1 MESFDWIKQ
10 SEVVVRLSSPLS
22 SCSCTCRLKEVKVK
36 NTTAEFSLLLPPSS
50 SPSPSSSSGAAGGP
64 PPASSSPSSA
74 SRAAWRAAGAQ
85 RSLVLPDGG
94 QDRPCRLQ
102 M

>member
-10 SEVVVRLSSPLS
+10 SEVVVCLSSPLS

-36 NTTAEFSLLLPPSS
+36 NITAEFSLLLPPSS
-50 SPSPSSSSGAAGGP
+50 SPSPSSGAAGGP

-85 RSLVLPDGG
+85 RKRSLVLPDGG

>member
-1 MESFDWIKQ
+1 MEIFDWIKQ
-10 SEVVVRLSSPLS
+10 PEVVVHFSSPLC
-22 SCSCTCRLKEVKVK
+22 SCSCTSRLKEVKVK
-36 NTTAEFSLLLPPSS
+36 NITAEFSLLLPS
-50 SPSPSSSSGAAGGP
+50 SPPPPPPPVAAGGP
-64 PPASSSPSSA
+64 PPASSSLSSA

-94 QDRPCRLQ
+94 QDGPCRLQ